1 MRSELPAN
9 PVKGLE
15 DGYGLLQGYVG
26 RFGRTLGD
34 SPGRL
39 RHFVAESRCG
49 CSDVK
54 LPGALY
60 RAIQ

>member
-15 DGYGLLQGYVG
+15 DGNGLLQRQVR

-39 RHFVAESRCG
+39 RGFVAESPCG
-49 CSDVK
+49 CSDIK
-54 LPGALY
+54 LPAALY
-60 RAIQ
+60 RAI